1 MSNRYYS
8 PNEYTQLGMLAIP
21 PGDHRVKII
30 NVVKKVYRNSG
41 KDGFEITLKVSGHR
55 GLLWY
60 YLIFDPEDEKKN
72 NKKLSSF
79 FKSFHI
85 QDFDLSHYDKWI
97 GQYGAVRVC
106 HSVEEELGL
115 IKAYVYCCLTGW
127 QQSALPA
134 FRDVAWKS
142 AGIV

>member
-1 MSNRYYS
+1 
-8 PNEYTQLGMLAIP
+8 MLAIP

-30 NVVKKVYRNSG
+30 NVVKKVCRNRG

-85 QDFDLSHYDKWI
+85 LDFDLSHYDRWS
-97 GQYGAVRVC
+97 GQYGAVRGC
-106 HSVEEELGL
+106 HSGEEELGL
-115 IKAYVYCCLTGW
+115 SKAYVYYCLTGW

-134 FRDVAWKS
+134 FRDVAWKGV
-142 AGIV
+142 GIV

>member
-106 HSVEEELGL
+106 LSVEEELGL

-134 FRDVAWKS
+134 FREVAWKS